1 MKLYILTTAFFA
13 TFFLI
18 SCKKDN
24 EVNLSKTDYIIF
36 GHFYGECIGEQCVKI
51 FKLDKEKLFE
61 DTKRIYPTGNSF
73 YEGRFD
79 QLPKEKFDI
88 TKDLTNYFPMSLL
101 KEEKTVIGQPDAG
114 DWGGIY
120 VEYNANGLRKF
131 WLLDKKKSNV
141 PTKYHNFIDKVSEKI
156 AQL

>member
-51 FKLDKEKLFE
+51 LSWIKKNSLKTQNAYIRPEIVFMKE
-61 DTKRIYPTGNSF
+61 DSINYQKRI
-73 YEGRFD
+73 
-79 QLPKEKFDI
+79 
-88 TKDLTNYFPMSLL
+88 
-101 KEEKTVIGQPDAG
+101 
-114 DWGGIY
+114 
-120 VEYNANGLRKF
+120 
-131 WLLDKKKSNV
+131 
-141 PTKYHNFIDKVSEKI
+141 
-156 AQL
+156 

>member
-1 MKLYILTTAFFA
+1 MKLYILTIAFFA

-101 KEEKTVIGQPDAG
+101 KEKKQLSVSRMQATGEEFMLSIMLR
-114 DWGGIY
+114 
-120 VEYNANGLRKF
+120 GLE
-131 WLLDKKKSNV
+131 
-141 PTKYHNFIDKVSEKI
+141 NFGF
-156 AQL
+156 

>member
-1 MKLYILTTAFFA
+1 MKLYILTIAFFA

-51 FKLDKEKLFE
+51 FKLDKKKLFE

-101 KEEKTVIGQPDAG
+101 KEKKQLSVSRMQATGEEFMLSIMLR
-114 DWGGIY
+114 
-120 VEYNANGLRKF
+120 GLE
-131 WLLDKKKSNV
+131 
-141 PTKYHNFIDKVSEKI
+141 NFGF
-156 AQL
+156 